1 MRILVT
7 NDDGVSAPGL
17 AALTRAL
24 VAWTGRAG
32 GDTAHEII
40 VVAPSSNYSGAGAAV
55 GSVTDHTTIPYQR
68 AYVEGAEAVEA
79 YGLDASPALSVIAGA
94 LGAVGPKPDLV
105 LSGINHGVNV
115 GRSVLHSGTVGAALT
130 ASQLGISALAVSLR
144 VGDGP
149 DPWESAAELAVA
161 LIPLLVAAPVRTVL
175 NLNVPHLPLAEVR
188 GLRWARVSGA
198 GLIKSARG
206 AGSWEAP
213 NVEEIEGP
221 AAAEAARAVMEGEP
235 DEKGEI
241 VLTVGSPF
249 PHSGDLGLA
258 DSGAEDA
265 TLVAQGYA
273 SLTALRGPRAE
284 DDEELL
290 GNLDARPGRPRW
302 RASTSTPETRRLLD
316 RLVPLVVDPNPHGA
330 KDPERQRN
338 DLRGVDHDVPQG
350 VAALDVDEIRPVE
363 LPVRQ
368 LGLGKVG
375 VRKIAVEK
383 PDVLH
388 GGRVEVGA
396 A

>member
-24 VAWTGRAG
+24 AAWTERTGEDGDG
-32 GDTAHEII
+32 GGPAHEII

-55 GSVTDHTTIPYQR
+55 GSVTDSTTIPYQR

-144 VGDGP
+144 VGEAP

-161 LIPLLVAAPVRTVL
+161 LIPLLRAAPVRTVL
-175 NLNVPHLPLAEVR
+175 NLNVPHLSLGEVR

-206 AGSWEAP
+206 TGAWEAP
-213 NVEEIEGP
+213 NEEEIEGP
-221 AAAEAARAVMEGEP
+221 AAAEAARSVMEGEP

-258 DSGAEDA
+258 DSAAEDA

-273 SLTALRGPRAE
+273 ALTALRGPRAE
-284 DDEELL
+284 EDEELL
-290 GNLDARPGRPRW
+290 GNLDAGL
-302 RASTSTPETRRLLD
+302 A
-316 RLVPLVVDPNPHGA
+316 
-330 KDPERQRN
+330 
-338 DLRGVDHDVPQG
+338 
-350 VAALDVDEIRPVE
+350 AALAGFDF
-363 LPVRQ
+363 
-368 LGLGKVG
+368 
-375 VRKIAVEK
+375 
-383 PDVLH
+383 
-388 GGRVEVGA
+388 GG
-396 A
+396 